1 MEKASIRCCMLE
13 KSGFK
18 VLRSALGS
26 STPLFRH
33 HFHFIPEVIMVIVN
47 TDTYRI
53 FRTRL
58 SLGRR
63 SFEVAG
69 LTKRLLLQE
78 LRGWYFSWL
87 SPLRLSWFHPPNK
100 SCILWIFILMACLG
114 HVCLGKGLKSLS
126 HVEEERLQGVEVAHE
141 VLRFSSFETS
151 FFLFSGSSW

>member
-18 VLRSALGS
+18 VLRSALGIS
-26 STPLFRH
+26 NPFFRD

-78 LRGWYFSWL
+78 LRGWYFSYCLL
-87 SPLRLSWFHPPNK
+87 SAFLD
-100 SCILWIFILMACLG
+100 FIPQISPAFCEYLY
-114 HVCLGKGLKSLS
+114 
-126 HVEEERLQGVEVAHE
+126 
-141 VLRFSSFETS
+141 
-151 FFLFSGSSW
+151 